1 MDEEGSSSAAMT
13 RSWGFRRST
22 LARREFMQAVGSVDS
37 SLPVQRRR
45 GRGRGRGA
53 DESGRTP
60 VASKRGRGCAPVHT
74 PAGDLSSENE
84 ARETVPCEERLS
96 EGVPSD
102 RAEDSDD
109 LNLQEIR
116 KRAVARKLQE
126 LKHDDDAAAKGTEDI
141 DVGLSLLMEREEI
154 VSEDTDITSGGG
166 KVCSSTATG
175 AGGTSVAAAGAR
187 EATAGGRAEEDH
199 ELAEEEQEE
208 FSENSKE
215 DTERMNPDAVCC
227 TCQQGHSNRLMCC
240 DCVGVAETCAH
251 LLQRNREYAC
261 PSCSDD
267 WDSTR
272 SNGPSEKHEIDS
284 TCVVE
289 IEQPVEEEV
298 KAEEK
303 AALPKC
309 IGPGC
314 SNDSLPESVY
324 CGHQCIVRH
333 AAAAMKSLSEP
344 KIEPADPPLKSEKR
358 SFLAKLFKVKISKL
372 PAQEERVSK
381 QELDE
386 ESLCSATVI
395 ESVQSTTPSSP
406 APEYKPTVKEKDE
419 VECSISTPQSQPS
432 DLTPDVSSS
441 EKTPAAPLIKKST
454 PGRAKKTMPGSPRLE
469 LLKGALSKSPLS
481 IPKKPCES
489 KAPVESSKVVL
500 CGPWAEEPAVAPH
513 ASPLLMR
520 QSIRRSLS
528 TLLCRRFSQ
537 SDDLKISESE
547 IEKMAVD
554 MEKEMFN
561 MCYTT
566 DEEYKNKYQYLV
578 LTLKDPQN
586 KELCHQVL
594 KGNMPSV
601 KLIQLSQQ
609 EESAADPL
617 WQISKK
623 KESSLFS
630 EDVEEP
636 ADPPEKV
643 MSVDTTTSPSATT
656 PSEEKSSL
664 KLPQAKEISL
674 GAPDVTSC
682 MLKDTT
688 AEHKRHLFDL
698 NCRICTGQ
706 VSTDDPETKKPKMT
720 MTKENSLKLPQEKE
734 ISLGAPDVTSC
745 MLKDTTAE
753 HKRHLFDLNCRI
765 CTGQVSTDDPET
777 KKPKMTMTKD
787 ETEKEKSSGV
797 VHVID
802 EALYPPALDSDIF
815 ESPASPSGED
825 LNSQIPSADFSPVL
839 IPSVPTV
846 SISRRDPRTAQYRQ
860 APPLSAVS
868 ESASIPQ
875 QHPHPVKNAPESLK
889 ETLPPHVSVPLPA
902 PMPKSI
908 LMKPPPASLDTSYG
922 SMTRLADCDK
932 GTKQFLSKQS
942 ILWKGFLNMPTVA
955 KFVTKGYLISGS
967 PDLLKEDLPDTIHI
981 GGRILPQTVWEYVD
995 LIKTSEAKELSL
1007 IRFHPSS
1014 EEEEVAYVSLFS
1026 YFNSRRRFGV
1036 VSNICKHIKDLYLI
1050 PLSTKQ
1056 SIPAVLLPIEG
1067 PGLEQNHPNLLIGL
1081 AVCQKPKRPEGL
1093 PQDVGEKNSRSLM
1106 CSDGKGTSNPTSL
1119 NDPGQHSIK
1128 ACDAD
1133 IFLDSNPAGSLPSV
1147 GLPDPSCSAS
1157 SLCAPSSLPSVSNP
1171 TPSVTVGPS
1180 KDSTSTTPLQTI
1192 LNTLFGQKKQPSD
1205 VTECKIISLTDT
1217 VQICQQT
1224 CKDDDA
1230 MILGDDRPYDPEE
1243 YDPACSNGAMGSFS
1257 PVLEPKVLEPKGPS
1271 AVADD
1276 DDDDRPYDPEEE
1288 YSAVGDTVRNNTPK
1302 ASEAKHMEETSTFTS
1317 DIAYDPEDET
1327 MFEEMQSYLTSN
1339 AIPHKSTFCENNMSH
1354 YKDNTSVTT
1363 FSEQQK
1369 ILEELN
1375 RQIEEQKRQLEEQ
1388 TETLRL
1394 QKEAIGVS
1402 MAHFSVSKA
1411 LMSPTH
1417 FDRDEEESI
1426 ENIPYCQIIH
1436 QNRDPRTCRNT
1447 SQDMPFDDTEC
1458 EAIDKESTEKLLNT
1472 EEATNVVLN
1481 KSFTTKK
1488 EKLAS
1493 DKAMPKEVSPDTKS
1507 AQLKNTKCSHSE
1519 YTHKNQDS
1527 RRSTLSTYRSSRR
1540 KSWHEHGSHHQ
1551 DGASSRASRTVRSS
1565 KDVSDKHHRSKHSA
1579 RHLSRGCYSDE
1590 KGVTTSRKRHY
1601 HHHRDSS
1608 SPPRYRMRRHY
1619 SPVSHSSRRDKSSHD
1634 DSDQSRKTDL
1644 SEHITK
1650 SSQHE
1655 SGQVPDSD
1663 GIQSAYASGQSVK
1676 VEGEA
1681 ANGKDKRLAEVQKGG
1696 PPNTKHEAD
1705 RNQGLQT
1712 FQNPGEGSSQPLLNK
1727 SIDKNLPLS
1736 VLSEMKRENLPPNQT
1751 DSSNQGA
1758 LLPTRCL
1765 AQGATDLPLH
1775 RDSPALQ
1782 PSGIQTDVFHHDT
1795 QPPHNQTDRFS
1806 ESGQIDQKRNM
1817 SSMQRPNY
1825 SHNETDQLHSGD
1837 YPQRA
1842 FRLQYR
1848 NSSQSDTD
1856 QLYSRELPQNKRGKF
1871 LHDGDNNKQPYV
1883 SHKQEEFS
1891 TGKCVHQKHPNHRLR
1906 RFPVEPTD
1914 QVHQSQQPTPDQLHE
1929 CNFEEPETAGLC
1941 HKKYTSYK
1949 QGQNFHEDESVQ
1961 FQQRESLLGPPPV
1974 HKGNFRPP
1982 NPREHFHPSTF
1993 DKWKPLREHPSVM
2006 KLRSPEFAQPRD
2018 GNSGSSTNF
2027 GPRGQSSGFVR
2038 YEGPTKDPQPSG
2050 PFTEEMFESPG
2061 PARPIG
2067 SKDPSPRQRSFR
2079 RVRGS
2084 HRGSRQVM
2092 HDRTHLMN
2100 SSKQMSIPNVEGPT
2114 ERQTDT
2120 RDLHTTPTSKSHMPH
2135 LANPSGYSQDICE
2148 LHSPACH
2155 QTFAEDA
2162 EDRIRT
2168 GFSRWAQSHSQD
2180 TAHGP
2185 THSQFEGQ
2193 QYTEIKGQP
2202 RGLQRFRGR
2211 RRGIVGPFY
2220 ARDHKNNA
2228 QVRGPRFDSPQPFL
2242 GQREPSLDLHRRR
2255 RPSPQNCDGFDDHNE
2270 THSSDFPDH
2279 STTTPT
2285 HFTKPQHQHLGQPPA
2300 NLECRLRQTNI
2311 RPLRLSG
2318 PLLPTPPGGPIRQNL
2333 SLGHGQ
2339 NSHNVTGTT

>member
-1 MDEEGSSSAAMT
+1 MTVEPNTIIKQALCLFVFWVSVEDEIKT
-13 RSWGFRRST
+13 
-22 LARREFMQAVGSVDS
+22 
-37 SLPVQRRR
+37 
-45 GRGRGRGA
+45 
-53 DESGRTP
+53 
-60 VASKRGRGCAPVHT
+60 
-74 PAGDLSSENE
+74 
-84 ARETVPCEERLS
+84 
-96 EGVPSD
+96 
-102 RAEDSDD
+102 
-109 LNLQEIR
+109 
-116 KRAVARKLQE
+116 
-126 LKHDDDAAAKGTEDI
+126 
-141 DVGLSLLMEREEI
+141 
-154 VSEDTDITSGGG
+154 
-166 KVCSSTATG
+166 
-175 AGGTSVAAAGAR
+175 
-187 EATAGGRAEEDH
+187 
-199 ELAEEEQEE
+199 
-208 FSENSKE
+208 
-215 DTERMNPDAVCC
+215 
-227 TCQQGHSNRLMCC
+227 
-240 DCVGVAETCAH
+240 
-251 LLQRNREYAC
+251 
-261 PSCSDD
+261 
-267 WDSTR
+267 
-272 SNGPSEKHEIDS
+272 
-284 TCVVE
+284 
-289 IEQPVEEEV
+289 
-298 KAEEK
+298 EEK

-344 KIEPADPPLKSEKR
+344 KIETKPAAPPADPPLKSEKR
-358 SFLAKLFKVKISKL
+358 SFLAKLFKVKVSKT

-381 QELDE
+381 QDMDE
-386 ESLCSATVI
+386 ESPCSAAVA
-395 ESVQSTTPSSP
+395 EPVQSTTPSTP
-406 APEYKPTVKEKDE
+406 APDYKPTVKEKDK
-419 VECSISTPQSQPS
+419 VECSTSTPQSQPS
-432 DLTPDVSSS
+432 DPDMSSS
-441 EKTPAAPLIKKST
+441 EKVPAAPLIKKST

-469 LLKGALSKSPLS
+469 LLKGALGKSPLS
-481 IPKKPCES
+481 IPKKLCES
-489 KAPVESSKVVL
+489 KAPIESSKAAEVVT
-500 CGPWAEEPAVAPH
+500 CGPWEEEPTAAPR

-528 TLLCRRFSQ
+528 TVLCRRFSQ

-547 IEKMAVD
+547 TEKMAVD

-594 KGNMPSV
+594 KGNIPSV

-609 EESAADPL
+609 E
-617 WQISKK
+617 ISME

-636 ADPPEKV
+636 ATPPEKV
-643 MSVDTTTSPSATT
+643 LSVDTTPSPSATT
-656 PSEEKSSL
+656 PSEEQSSL
-664 KLPQAKEISL
+664 KLPQAKEKCL
-674 GAPDVTSC
+674 GAPDVISC

-706 VSTDDPETKKPKMT
+706 VSTDD
-720 MTKENSLKLPQEKE
+720 
-734 ISLGAPDVTSC
+734 
-745 MLKDTTAE
+745 
-753 HKRHLFDLNCRI
+753 
-765 CTGQVSTDDPET
+765 DPET

-797 VHVID
+797 VHVIN
-802 EALYPPALDSDIF
+802 EALDSDII

-825 LNSQIPSADFSPVL
+825 LNSQIPSAEFSPVL

-846 SISRRDPRTAQYRQ
+846 PISRRDPRRAQYRQ
-860 APPLSAVS
+860 APPLSAGP

-875 QHPHPVKNAPESLK
+875 QPVKNAPESLK
-889 ETLPPHVSVPLPA
+889 ETLPPHVSVPIPA

-908 LMKPPPASLDTSYG
+908 LMKPSPASLDTSYG
-922 SMTRLADCDK
+922 STTSLADCDK
-932 GTKQFLSKQS
+932 GTKQFLSKQN
-942 ILWKGFLNMPTVA
+942 IIWKGFLNMPTVA

-967 PDLLKEDLPDTIHI
+967 PDFLKEDLPDTIQV

-1056 SIPAVLLPIEG
+1056 SIPAVLLPIDG

-1093 PQDVGEKNSRSLM
+1093 PQDVGEKNSRSSM
-1106 CSDGKGTSNPTSL
+1106 CLDGKGTSNPTSL

-1128 ACDAD
+1128 TCDAD
-1133 IFLDSNPAGSLPSV
+1133 IFLNSNSAGSLPSV

-1157 SLCAPSSLPSVSNP
+1157 ALCVPSSLPSVSNP
-1171 TPSVTVGPS
+1171 TPSVSLGPF
-1180 KDSTSTTPLQTI
+1180 KDSTSNTPLQTI

-1205 VTECKIISLTDT
+1205 VTECKISSSADT

-1243 YDPACSNGAMGSFS
+1243 YDPACSNGAMGSLS
-1257 PVLEPKVLEPKGPS
+1257 PAEVLEPKGPS
-1271 AVADD
+1271 AVAD

-1288 YSAVGDTVRNNTPK
+1288 YSAVGNGVTVRNNAPK
-1302 ASEAKHMEETSTFTS
+1302 ASEAKHTEESSTVTS
-1317 DIAYDPEDET
+1317 DVAYDPEDET
-1327 MFEEMQSYLTSN
+1327 MFEEMQNYLTSN
-1339 AIPHKSTFCENNMSH
+1339 AIPHKSTSCEHNMPH
-1354 YKDNTSVTT
+1354 YNDNTSVTT

-1411 LMSPTH
+1411 LMSPTQ
-1417 FDRDEEESI
+1417 FDKDEEESI
-1426 ENIPYCQIIH
+1426 ENVPYCPVIH
-1436 QNRDPRTCRNT
+1436 QTRDPRICRKT
-1447 SQDMPFDDTEC
+1447 SQDMPVDDTEC
-1458 EAIDKESTEKLLNT
+1458 EAIDKESAETLLNT
-1472 EEATNVVLN
+1472 EEANNEVLN

-1493 DKAMPKEVSPDTKS
+1493 DKAMPKEGSPDTKS
-1507 AQLKNTKCSHSE
+1507 AQQKNTKCSHSE
-1519 YTHKNQDS
+1519 YTHKNQGS

-1540 KSWHEHGSHHQ
+1540 RSWHEHRSYNQ
-1551 DGASSRASRTVRSS
+1551 DRASLRASRTVRSS
-1565 KDVSDKHHRSKHSA
+1565 KDDSDKHHRSRHSA
-1579 RHLSRGCYSDE
+1579 GHISRGCYSDK

-1608 SPPRYRMRRHY
+1608 SPPRYRRRSHY

-1644 SEHITK
+1644 SEHNTK
-1650 SSQHE
+1650 PSQHE

-1663 GIQSAYASGQSVK
+1663 SMQSVYTSGQSVK

-1681 ANGKDKRLAEVQKGG
+1681 DNCKYKHLAEVQKGG
-1696 PPNTKHEAD
+1696 PHNTKHEAD
-1705 RNQGLQT
+1705 QNKGLQS

-1736 VLSEMKRENLPPNQT
+1736 VLSEMKRENLPQNQT

-1758 LLPTRCL
+1758 LLPTPCL
-1765 AQGATDLPLH
+1765 AHGATDLPSH
-1775 RDSPALQ
+1775 RVTPASQ
-1782 PSGIQTDVFHHDT
+1782 PSGIQTGVFQHDT
-1795 QPPHNQTDRFS
+1795 QPPHNQTDSFS
-1806 ESGQIDQKRNM
+1806 ETGQIDQKRNM
-1817 SSMQRPNY
+1817 PSMQRPNY
-1825 SHNETDQLHSGD
+1825 SHKTDQLHSGD

-1842 FRLQYR
+1842 FHSQYR
-1848 NSSQSDTD
+1848 NLSQSDPD
-1856 QLYSRELPQNKRGKF
+1856 QFFSRELPQNKRGKF
-1871 LHDGDNNKQPYV
+1871 MHDADNNNQPYV

-1891 TGKCVHQKHPNHRLR
+1891 TGTFHQKHPNHRLR
-1906 RFPVEPTD
+1906 RFPVEATD
-1914 QVHQSQQPTPDQLHE
+1914 QVHQSQQPRPDQLHE
-1929 CNFEEPETAGLC
+1929 CNFEEPETTGLC

-1949 QGQNFHEDESVQ
+1949 QGQNFNEDESVQ

-1974 HKGNFRPP
+1974 HKGNFRPL

-1993 DKWKPLREHPSVM
+1993 DKWKPLRERPSVM
-2006 KLRSPEFAQPRD
+2006 KRRSPEFVQPRD

-2038 YEGPTKDPQPSG
+2038 YESPTKDLQPSG
-2050 PFTEEMFESPG
+2050 PFAEEMFESSG

-2067 SKDPSPRQRSFR
+2067 LKDPSQRQRSFR
-2079 RVRGS
+2079 CGRGR

-2100 SSKQMSIPNVEGPT
+2100 STKQMSIPNVEGPS
-2114 ERQTDT
+2114 ERQIDA
-2120 RDLHTTPTSKSHMPH
+2120 RGSHTTPTSKSHVPH
-2135 LANPSGYSQDICE
+2135 LANPSGYAQDE
-2148 LHSPACH
+2148 LQSPDHH

-2162 EDRIRT
+2162 AEDRMHT
-2168 GFSRWAQSHSQD
+2168 GFSRQAPSHSQD
-2180 TAHGP
+2180 PAHGAM
-2185 THSQFEGQ
+2185 HSRFEEQ

-2202 RGLQRFRGR
+2202 RGLQKFRGR

-2220 ARDHKNNA
+2220 ARGHKNTA
-2228 QVRGPRFDSPQPFL
+2228 EVRGPCFDSPQQFL
-2242 GQREPSLDLHRRR
+2242 GQRGPSLGLHRRR
-2255 RPSPQNCDGFDDHNE
+2255 RPSPQNCDSFDDHNE

-2285 HFTKPQHQHLGQPPA
+2285 HFTKPQHKHLGQPPA
-2300 NLECRLRQTNI
+2300 NLEGCLRQTNV

-2318 PLLPTPPGGPIRQNL
+2318 PLLPTPPGGPIRRNL
-2333 SLGHGQ
+2333 SRGRGQ
-2339 NSHNVTGTT
+2339 NSHNECNRDYLT

>member
-1 MDEEGSSSAAMT
+1 MDEEGSSTTAIT
-13 RSWGFRRST
+13 KTWGFRRST
-22 LARREFMQAVGSVDS
+22 IARREFIEAIGSEDS
-37 SLPVQRRR
+37 SPPIQHRRGRPSR
-45 GRGRGRGA
+45 GRGRGRGKQT
-53 DESGRTP
+53 DESGVTA
-60 VASKRGRGCAPVHT
+60 VASKRGRGGRGHVLVPELTAADKP
-74 PAGDLSSENE
+74 SSEHE
-84 ARETVPCEERLS
+84 ARADAERVQCVAAELKSGEECAS
-96 EGVPSD
+96 EGVTSD

-116 KRAVARKLQE
+116 QRAVARRLQE
-126 LKHDDDAAAKGTEDI
+126 LNHDDNVDTRSVEDI
-141 DVGLSLLMEREEI
+141 DLGVRLLMKQE
-154 VSEDTDITSGGG
+154 VNVFDGTDIISKGE

-175 AGGTSVAAAGAR
+175 ASGNYVAAAGAR
-187 EATAGGRAEEDH
+187 KATGGRKAKRAKKDCGLADEEHQD
-199 ELAEEEQEE
+199 EEQEE
-208 FSENSKE
+208 FSENSEE
-215 DTERMNPDAVCC
+215 DTERMNQDTVCC
-227 TCQQGHSNRLMCC
+227 TCQQGHSNRLMICC
-240 DCVGVAETCAH
+240 DSCQKWRHVDCVGIAEACTP
-251 LLQRNREYAC
+251 LLQRNRQYVC
-261 PSCSDD
+261 PSCSDERD
-267 WDSTR
+267 ATSKNRTT
-272 SNGPSEKHEIDS
+272 NGLSEKHEIDS
-284 TCVVE
+284 THVVG
-289 IEQPVEEEV
+289 IEQLVEDGM

-324 CGHQCIVRH
+324 CSHQCIVRH

-344 KIEPADPPLKSEKR
+344 KTETKPAAPPADPPLKSEKR
-358 SFLAKLFKVKISKL
+358 SFLAKLFKVKINKT

-386 ESLCSATVI
+386 ESVCSATVI
-395 ESVQSTTPSSP
+395 EPVQSATPSSP
-406 APEYKPTVKEKDE
+406 APEYKPTVKDE
-419 VECSISTPQSQPS
+419 VECNTSTPQSQPS
-432 DLTPDVSSS
+432 DLTLNISSS

-469 LLKGALSKSPLS
+469 LLKGALSKSPLPF
-481 IPKKPCES
+481 PKKPS
-489 KAPVESSKVVL
+489 ESSKPPEVVP
-500 CGPWAEEPAVAPH
+500 CGPWAEEPAAAPH

-520 QSIRRSLS
+520 QNIRRSLS
-528 TLLCRRFSQ
+528 TVLFRRFSQ

-547 IEKMAVD
+547 IEKMAVG

-566 DEEYKNKYQYLV
+566 DEEYKNKYQDLV
-578 LTLKDPQN
+578 LTLQDHKN

-617 WQISKK
+617 LQISMKK
-623 KESSLFS
+623 PSSLLS

-636 ADPPEKV
+636 AAPPEKV
-643 MSVDTTTSPSATT
+643 TSVETTPSLSTTT

-664 KLPQAKEISL
+664 KLSQAKEISL
-674 GAPDVTSC
+674 GAPDVNSC
-682 MLKDTT
+682 MLK
-688 AEHKRHLFDL
+688 E
-698 NCRICTGQ
+698 
-706 VSTDDPETKKPKMT
+706 
-720 MTKENSLKLPQEKE
+720 
-734 ISLGAPDVTSC
+734 
-745 MLKDTTAE
+745 TTAE

-787 ETEKEKSSGV
+787 ETEKENSSGV

-802 EALYPPALDSDIF
+802 EALDPPALDSDIF
-815 ESPASPSGED
+815 ESPASPSEED

-839 IPSVPTV
+839 IPSVPMV

-860 APPLSAVS
+860 APPSSAVS

-932 GTKQFLSKQS
+932 GTKLFLSKQS

-967 PDLLKEDLPDTIHI
+967 PNLLKEDLPDTIHI

-995 LIKTSEAKELSL
+995 LIRTSEAKELSL

-1128 ACDAD
+1128 AGDAD

-1147 GLPDPSCSAS
+1147 GLPDSSCSAS

-1180 KDSTSTTPLQTI
+1180 STTPLQTI
-1192 LNTLFGQKKQPSD
+1192 LNTLFGQKKQPSE
-1205 VTECKIISLTDT
+1205 VTECKISSLTDT

-1257 PVLEPKVLEPKGPS
+1257 PVLEPKGPS

-1302 ASEAKHMEETSTFTS
+1302 ASEAKHMEETSTVTS

-1436 QNRDPRTCRNT
+1436 QNRDPRICRNT

-1458 EAIDKESTEKLLNT
+1458 EAIDKESAEKLLNT

-1493 DKAMPKEVSPDTKS
+1493 DKAMPKEGSPDTKS
-1507 AQLKNTKCSHSE
+1507 AQQKSTKCSHSG

-1540 KSWHEHGSHHQ
+1540 RSWHEHGSHHQ
-1551 DGASSRASRTVRSS
+1551 DGASSRALRTVSSS
-1565 KDVSDKHHRSKHSA
+1565 KEVSDKHHRSKHSA
-1579 RHLSRGCYSDE
+1579 GCYSDK

-1601 HHHRDSS
+1601 HQHRDSS

-1619 SPVSHSSRRDKSSHD
+1619 SPVSQSSRRDKSSHD

-1644 SEHITK
+1644 SEHITR

-1663 GIQSAYASGQSVK
+1663 SIQSAYTSGQSVK

-1681 ANGKDKRLAEVQKGG
+1681 ANGKDKRLAEVQKGA

-1712 FQNPGEGSSQPLLNK
+1712 FQNPAEGSSQPLLNK
-1727 SIDKNLPLS
+1727 SIDKNQPLS

-1765 AQGATDLPLH
+1765 AHGATDLPLH

-1782 PSGIQTDVFHHDT
+1782 PSGIQTDVFHHDI

-1806 ESGQIDQKRNM
+1806 ESGQIDQKKNM
-1817 SSMQRPNY
+1817 PSMQRPNY

-1871 LHDGDNNKQPYV
+1871 VHDGDNNNQPYV

-1891 TGKCVHQKHPNHRLR
+1891 TDKCVHQKHPNHRLR
-1906 RFPVEPTD
+1906 RFPVEATD
-1914 QVHQSQQPTPDQLHE
+1914 QVYQSQQPTPDHLHE

-1982 NPREHFHPSTF
+1982 NPREHFHLSTF
-1993 DKWKPLREHPSVM
+1993 DKWKPLRERPSVM
-2006 KLRSPEFAQPRD
+2006 KWRSPEFSQPRD

-2067 SKDPSPRQRSFR
+2067 SKDPSLRQRSFR
-2079 RVRGS
+2079 RGRGS
-2084 HRGSRQVM
+2084 HRGSHQVM
-2092 HDRTHLMN
+2092 HDRTHLIN

-2114 ERQTDT
+2114 ERPIDA
-2120 RDLHTTPTSKSHMPH
+2120 RGSHTTPTSKSHMPH
-2135 LANPSGYSQDICE
+2135 FANPSGYAQDICE
-2148 LHSPACH
+2148 LHSPDCH
-2155 QTFAEDA
+2155 QTFAEEA
-2162 EDRIRT
+2162 EDRIHT
-2168 GFSRWAQSHSQD
+2168 GFSRPAPSHSQD
-2180 TAHGP
+2180 TAHGA
-2185 THSQFEGQ
+2185 THSRFEGQ

-2202 RGLQRFRGR
+2202 RVLQRFRGR

-2228 QVRGPRFDSPQPFL
+2228 QVRGPRFDSPQQFL

-2279 STTTPT
+2279 STTIPT
-2285 HFTKPQHQHLGQPPA
+2285 HFTKPQHQHLG
-2300 NLECRLRQTNI
+2300 LRQTNI

-2333 SLGHGQ
+2333 SRGHGQ
-2339 NSHNVTGTT
+2339 NSHNEYVTGTT